1 MSGIVVVGAGQ
12 AGLALVA
19 KLRAE
24 GYSGALTLLGE
35 EAWPPYQRPPLS
47 KKFLLGELARERLYL
62 RSRDFYAEHD
72 IDLRLGARVEAIDR
86 SAKNISFGGSVLAYE
101 KLVLTTGAVPRRL
114 PTAIG
119 GDLGNV
125 FTLRGIDDVDAMA
138 PLFVP
143 GARLLVV
150 GGGYIGLEAAA
161 IAARSGLEVTLI
173 ESAPRILGRVAAEE
187 TADYFRALHR
197 ENGVDLREGTGLRRL
212 LGDTIVEA
220 AELADGA
227 MVHVDLVIVGIGV
240 QPATALAEKAG
251 LRVENGIATDPF
263 GRTTDLSIFAAGDC
277 ASFPYAGGRLRL
289 ESVQNAIEHAECVA
303 KNLMG
308 AEMPY
313 RPVPWFWSDQYEV
326 KLQIAG
332 LNTGH
337 DRVVVREGDRE
348 GSVSHWYFA
357 GRRFI
362 AIDAMNDPRAYMTGR
377 RLLGAGASPDPDNL
391 AEADL
396 KTLTAA

>member
-1 MSGIVVVGAGQ
+1 MSGIVVAGAGQ

-24 GYSGALTLLGE
+24 GYHGPLKLLGE

-47 KKFLLGELARERLYL
+47 KKFLLGDLARERLYL
-62 RSRDFYAEHD
+62 RSREFYAEHD

-86 SAKNISFGGSVLAYE
+86 EAGTVTFGDEALAYDR
-101 KLVLTTGAVPRRL
+101 LVLTTGATPRRL

-161 IAARSGLEVTLI
+161 VAARSGLKVTLI
-173 ESAPRILGRVAAEE
+173 ESAPRILGRVAAKE

-197 ENGVDLREGTGLRRL
+197 ENGVDLREGTRLRRL
-212 LGDTIVEA
+212 LGGKTVEA

-227 MVHVDLVIVGIGV
+227 TVYVDLVIVGIGV
-240 QPATALAEKAG
+240 QPATALAEEAG
-251 LRVENGIATDPF
+251 LVVDNGIATDAF
-263 GRTTDLSIFAAGDC
+263 GRTADPAIWAAGDC
-277 ASFPYAGGRLRL
+277 ASFPNAGGRLRL

-303 KNLMG
+303 RNLLG

-313 RPVPWFWSDQYEV
+313 RPEPWFWSDQYEV

-332 LNTGH
+332 LNTGY
-337 DRVVVREGDRE
+337 DRVVVRKGDRE
-348 GSVSHWYFA
+348 GSVSHWYFT

-377 RLLGAGASPDPDNL
+377 RLLGAGISPDPDDL
-391 AEADL
+391 AAADL